1 MPGRR
6 VRSGEVPGPARM
18 RAPSPSHSP
27 ARRVTVRRLPCPCT
41 IPTVQ
46 TQPATDDVIP
56 APDLSVMDAPVRR
69 LYERIAPAL
78 GVGSSDVSAVAAAM
92 IDLASDQDYL
102 VGRIGELGGG
112 SGAIGLYAPARG
124 PRLMLVHRREGE
136 MGAIH
141 DHGCWVALAPITGVE
156 THRHFRV
163 RLDAQQVARLELA
176 TEVALEAG
184 HAVTMLQPDDTHS
197 HGHVAGT
204 GDPAYVLIMTG
215 DNQRVFRRTEWDTV
229 TGRSRTLDPG
239 DGGRWID
246 SEPFPLG

>member
-1 MPGRR
+1 
-6 VRSGEVPGPARM
+6 
-18 RAPSPSHSP
+18 
-27 ARRVTVRRLPCPCT
+27 
-41 IPTVQ
+41 VQ
-46 TQPATDDVIP
+46 TQPAIDDVIP
-56 APDLSVMDAPVRR
+56 APDLSVMDVPVRR
-69 LYERIAPAL
+69 LYERIAPAIL
-78 GVGSSDVSAVAAAM
+78 NGTPDVAAVAAAM
-92 IDLASDQDYL
+92 VDLATDQDYL
-102 VGRIGELGGG
+102 VRRISELGGLSG
-112 SGAIGLYAPARG
+112 SIGLYAPPRG

-176 TEVALEAG
+176 TERAVAIG
-184 HAVTMLQPDDTHS
+184 QSVTMLQPDDTHS
-197 HGHVAGT
+197 HGHLAGV
-204 GDPAYVLIMTG
+204 GEPAYVLIMTG
-215 DNQRVFRRTEWDTV
+215 DNQRVFRRTEWDTL